1 MKKLLNFEYAC
12 IQGTYWMLYG
22 IFSSFASV
30 FLLAR
35 GYSNAEIGV
44 ILAAANVAAVVLQPL
59 AADLAD
65 RSAKVSLIG
74 LTQGMTVMMM
84 VMTIGLFAFQKK
96 SLALAVIFV
105 LLVAWHTIL
114 QPLINSLNFRLQEC
128 GVHINF
134 GMARSL
140 GSLTYS
146 ILMAILGTVVEN
158 HGTQVLPLTGE
169 VIMVMLLLSL
179 FLTRRQYK
187 KARRLNLEKGTVREK
202 TEAEEEAIDLAGF
215 VRRNRVFFIVNIGV
229 IGLYFS
235 NSILNNYMM
244 QIVSGVGGDSGDM
257 GRILS
262 LMAFLEIPTMFCF
275 DALRKRFSC
284 QLMLKAAAVGFTV
297 KIALCWLAESVAMIF
312 AAQIFQLVSFALFL
326 PAMVHFIDEIMS
338 RGEAVKGQALF
349 TMMTTVTTVFSSL
362 AGGLLLD
369 ISGAKMLTL
378 VSTLVTA
385 AGAAVIILSVDRVK
399 SSRKRK

>member
-65 RSAKVSLIG
+65 RSVKVSLIG

-385 AGAAVIILSVDRVK
+385 AGAAVVILSVDRVK
-399 SSRKRK
+399 SSRKR

>member
-202 TEAEEEAIDLAGF
+202 PEAEEEAIDLAGF

-399 SSRKRK
+399 SSRK